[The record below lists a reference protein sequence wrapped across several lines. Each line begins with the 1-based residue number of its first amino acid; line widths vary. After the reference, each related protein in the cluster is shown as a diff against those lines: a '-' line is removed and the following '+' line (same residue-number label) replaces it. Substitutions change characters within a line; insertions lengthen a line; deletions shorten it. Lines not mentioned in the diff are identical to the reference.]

1 MQQKA
6 YLNYFKWNIGG
17 LLENTSV
24 VHRLWGKA
32 EAQAWGSCRCLKAQ
46 ALAEQSSLLPL
57 SLLHPL
63 AADCLSPYG
72 TGVLLADN
80 RFSLS
85 LFWKKIAILCL
96 YVYSSSSTIKN
107 PKGSF

>member
-6 YLNYFKWNIGG
+6 YLNFFKWYIGG

-32 EAQAWGSCRCLKAQ
+32 EAQTWGSCRCLKAQ
-46 ALAEQSSLLPL
+46 ALVELSLALI

-63 AADCLSPYG
+63 AADSLHV
-72 TGVLLADN
+72 VLVSYQLATIFLCH
-80 RFSLS
+80 FSGR
-85 LFWKKIAILCL
+85 K
-96 YVYSSSSTIKN
+96 
-107 PKGSF
+107 